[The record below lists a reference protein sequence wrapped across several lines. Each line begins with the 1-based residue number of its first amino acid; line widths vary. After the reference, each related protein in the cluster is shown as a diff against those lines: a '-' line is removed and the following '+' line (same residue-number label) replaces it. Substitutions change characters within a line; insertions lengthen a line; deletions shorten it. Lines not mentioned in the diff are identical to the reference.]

1 MSLLHEAQV
10 EVIVRKHGLR
20 AVTANTITSF
30 IELKNELLAI
40 RERGYAVDNEEIE
53 EGVRCIGCV
62 VRNFSGEPLA
72 AISVS
77 GPAFRVT
84 KEKVKGL
91 SGPVI
96 AAAHALSVELG

>member
-1 MSLLHEAQV
+1 
-10 EVIVRKHGLR
+10 
-20 AVTANTITSF
+20 
-30 IELKNELLAI
+30 

-53 EGVRCIGCV
+53 EGVRCVGCV
-62 VRNFSGEPLA
+62 VRNFSGQPVA

-96 AAAHALSVELG
+96 AAARALSAELGFKEQPVVVAGSNGIKATIGA